1 VKRLRA
7 FGQFWWDFIVGDDW
21 VSAAGV
27 VAGLALTAALSAWWM
42 LPLVVAIV
50 LAASLARAV
59 RADQASN

>member
-27 VAGLALTAALSAWWM
+27 VVGLALTAALSAWWM